1 MKPRGKEGEAISMF
15 PMMELL
21 WHNEIKKTSLHTRG
35 GLVSWIGN

>member
-1 MKPRGKEGEAISMF
+1 MKPKGKERKAVSMF

-21 WHNEIKKTSLHTRG
+21 WHNKIKKTSQHTRG